1 MNTISIH
8 FTVNG
13 MQQDVAVRAHAT
25 LLDVLREQL
34 GLMGTHEG
42 CRMGECGACTV
53 LMDGKA
59 VNACLVLAPDAE
71 GRVIITV
78 EGLAENGALTAL
90 QRAFVEY
97 GAVQCGYCTAG
108 MLMTATAFLE
118 ARPETINERTVREAL
133 AGNLCRCTGYA
144 KIVCAIMSVAN
155 LPNEQN
161 RE

>member
-1 MNTISIH
+1 MNTVSIRL
-8 FTVNG
+8 TVNG
-13 MQQDVAVRAHAT
+13 TTYDLAVRVYMT

-34 GLMGTHEG
+34 ELMGTHEG

-71 GRVIITV
+71 GKVITTV
-78 EGLAENGALTAL
+78 EGLAENGTLNAL
-90 QRAFVEY
+90 QRAFVEN

-108 MLMTATAFLE
+108 MLMTATAFLAQHPQSASE
-118 ARPETINERTVREAL
+118 KDVRVAL

-144 KIVCAIMSVAN
+144 KIVRALMSAAN
-155 LPNEQN
+155 LQNEQN